1 MRGKYNQTIVCVV
14 KSSYSIQ
21 LMHLSFSIFTSIF
34 VMKELDKSESVYNK
48 IIIVLTR
55 GTMVRS
61 D

>member
-48 IIIVLTR
+48 IIIVLIR